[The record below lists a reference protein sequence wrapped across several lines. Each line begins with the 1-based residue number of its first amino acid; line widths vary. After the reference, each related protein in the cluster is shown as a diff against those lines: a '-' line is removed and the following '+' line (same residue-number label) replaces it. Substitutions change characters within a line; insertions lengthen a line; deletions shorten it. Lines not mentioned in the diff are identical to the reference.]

1 MKNSLWP
8 RKTSRFMWLHL
19 DNCRVHNSKAA
30 QQILPNIQMK
40 RAPQPAYSPDLAP
53 SDFFLFGYVKDQ
65 LRGHS
70 FRSREELQSKIV
82 EILHSISE
90 KIFCSVFEEWM
101 HRCLWVF
108 EHNGAYYHK

>member
-1 MKNSLWP
+1 MMTVICGIKGIYLIDFLPENQKFNSDYFISNILTPIGAMKNSLWP

-53 SDFFLFGYVKDQ
+53 S
-65 LRGHS
+65 
-70 FRSREELQSKIV
+70 
-82 EILHSISE
+82 
-90 KIFCSVFEEWM
+90 
-101 HRCLWVF
+101 
-108 EHNGAYYHK
+108 